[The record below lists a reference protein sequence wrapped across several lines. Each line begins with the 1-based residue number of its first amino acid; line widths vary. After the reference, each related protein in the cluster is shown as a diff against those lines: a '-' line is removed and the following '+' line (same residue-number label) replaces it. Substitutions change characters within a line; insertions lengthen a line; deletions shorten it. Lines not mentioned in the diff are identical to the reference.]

1 MDERLLENPEKMKLI
16 DKADMLN
23 FCLNMCRHYQEAADL
38 AAGIIINYPTPS
50 NIIVTGM
57 GGSAIGGELL
67 KDWAKERIQV
77 PIEVN
82 RDYQLPAYANEK
94 TLVLVTSYSGDT
106 EETLSSLL
114 DVLKRKCMVYCIT
127 SGGALIEIAEKLNIP
142 YLQVPAGMPP
152 RAALPYMLM
161 PLLFIMEKLRL
172 TSGVNEE
179 LDEALPFIE
188 EIERLNAAE
197 TSVEYSPA
205 KTLAAN
211 TEGFVP
217 VIYGFGVFSSVA
229 RRFKQQ
235 INENAKMIAKW
246 DNLPEFDHNEI
257 VGYEKA
263 ENIADGFAA
272 IFIRD
277 KDEPSEI
284 RSRIEITKKLMEPAG
299 IGIYEVWSQ
308 GKSSLAKMLSVIA
321 VADFLSVYLAILRGI
336 DPTPVQTI
344 NKLKSSLKQNG
355 FREQV
360 IKQLEKMRTLN
371 MPMFPKKTNLIK
383 TMCISN
389 KNKNT

>member
-1 MDERLLENPEKMKLI
+1 LRFERLDERLLENPQKMKAI

-23 FCLNMCRHYQEAADL
+23 FCLNMCRHYQEAADS
-38 AAGIIINYPTPS
+38 AAGIITRYPKPS

-67 KDWAKERIQV
+67 KDWAKDKIQV

-82 RDYQLPAYANEK
+82 REYHLPAYANEK

-106 EETLSSLL
+106 EETLSALR
-114 DVLKRKCMVYCIT
+114 DAIKRRCMIYCIT
-127 SGGALIEIAEKLNIP
+127 SGGALVEIAENLNIP

-161 PLLFIMEKLRL
+161 PLLTFLEKISLV
-172 TSGVNEE
+172 SGVTEG
-179 LDEALPFIE
+179 LDEALPILE
-188 EIERLNAAE
+188 EIERENAAE
-197 TSVEYSPA
+197 KPVEESLA

-211 TEGFVP
+211 IEGFIP
-217 VIYGFGVFSSVA
+217 VIYGFGIYCSIA

-257 VGYEKA
+257 VGYDKS

-277 KDEPSEI
+277 KDEPTEI
-284 RSRIEITKKLMEPAG
+284 RSRIEITKKLIEPSG
-299 IGIYEVWSQ
+299 ISIYEVWSQ
-308 GKSSLAKMLSVIA
+308 GKSNLAKMLSVIA
-321 VADFLSVYLAILRGI
+321 VGDFMSVYLAILRGV
-336 DPTPVQTI
+336 DPTPVPTI
-344 NKLKSSLKQNG
+344 NKLKSALAENG
-355 FREQV
+355 VRDKV
-360 IKQLEKMRTLN
+360 IKNLERSAVIN
-371 MPMFPKKTNLIK
+371 R
-383 TMCISN
+383 
-389 KNKNT
+389 